1 MTSERYAYILT
12 VDEKYW
18 SRLCKRKQ
26 NDLQTHVFIRKSQ
39 VAPKNAQQ
47 LLFYV
52 TKKSQILGVADF
64 VERLK
69 GNYLDLWEKFGDE
82 SCFDSIEEYKGF
94 SEGRDMMTFIR
105 FSNLKEIANPASKEE
120 LAKTLGSLSRFR
132 LGRYLDKQTAMAL
145 V

>member
-1 MTSERYAYILT
+1 MTNERYAYILT

-18 SRLCKRKQ
+18 NRLCKRNK
-26 NDLQTHVFIRKSQ
+26 NALQTHVFIRKSQ
-39 VAPKNAQQ
+39 VAPKKVQK

-64 VERLK
+64 TERLK

-94 SEGRDMMTFIR
+94 VDDRDMMTFIR

-132 LGRYLDKQTAMAL
+132 LGKYLDKQTAMQI

>member
-1 MTSERYAYILT
+1 MTNERYAYILT

-18 SRLCKRKQ
+18 NRLCKRNK
-26 NDLQTHVFIRKSQ
+26 NATQTHAFIRKSQ
-39 VAPKNAQQ
+39 VAPKQTQQ

-52 TKKSQILGVADF
+52 TKKSQILGAADF

-82 SCFDSIEEYKGF
+82 SCFNSIEEYKAF
-94 SEGRDMMTFIR
+94 VDGRDMMTFIR

-120 LAKTLGSLSRFR
+120 LTKIMGSLYRFR
-132 LGRYLDKQTAMAL
+132 LGRYLDKQTTMQL

>member
-1 MTSERYAYILT
+1 MTDERYAYILT

-18 SRLCKRKQ
+18 NRLCKRNQ
-26 NDLQTHVFIRKSQ
+26 NALGTHVFIRKSQ
-39 VAPKNAQQ
+39 VAPKHVQQ

-64 VERLK
+64 AERLK

-94 SEGRDMMTFIR
+94 VDGRDMMTFIR

-120 LAKTLGSLSRFR
+120 LAKILGSLSRFR
-132 LGRYLDKQTAMAL
+132 LGKYLDKQTALQL